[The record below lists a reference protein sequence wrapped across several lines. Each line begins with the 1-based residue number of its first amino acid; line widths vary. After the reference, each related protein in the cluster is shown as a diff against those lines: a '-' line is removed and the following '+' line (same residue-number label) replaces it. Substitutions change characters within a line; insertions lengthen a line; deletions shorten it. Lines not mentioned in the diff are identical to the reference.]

1 MFEPLFLVNSTAQ
14 SLSVFANAL
23 VCIISFAVPIIIV
36 AYAGMFSER
45 SGVINLS
52 LEGMMVF
59 GAFAGF
65 LVLKYLTDPTDS
77 TKCLINPQLAV
88 FIGILASAVA
98 GFLMS
103 LLLSLAA
110 IKLKGD
116 QTIIGTAINTFVPAI
131 CIIVSW
137 RLFGSGQT
145 NIYTPIWVRI
155 NYNPE
160 ILSVNSVPD
169 AASSSQLNSFFWNKV
184 MFSNF
189 YLTTPVII
197 LLIILSWLFLFHTK
211 TGLRIRACGENP
223 QAADSVGINVA
234 KMRFLGTSIGGILAG
249 IGGFAVCLYIGYTAS
264 VAGLGFL
271 ALAVMIFGNWNPGR
285 IIFAGI
291 FFAIFRTLA
300 NISDVLPAIPGLS
313 YYSYLYSTIPYLMTL
328 IILIFTS
335 KRSHAPKSEGIPY
348 DKSAR

>member
-145 NIYTPIWVRI
+145 NI
-155 NYNPE
+155 
-160 ILSVNSVPD
+160 
-169 AASSSQLNSFFWNKV
+169 
-184 MFSNF
+184 
-189 YLTTPVII
+189 
-197 LLIILSWLFLFHTK
+197 
-211 TGLRIRACGENP
+211 
-223 QAADSVGINVA
+223 
-234 KMRFLGTSIGGILAG
+234 
-249 IGGFAVCLYIGYTAS
+249 
-264 VAGLGFL
+264 
-271 ALAVMIFGNWNPGR
+271 
-285 IIFAGI
+285 
-291 FFAIFRTLA
+291 
-300 NISDVLPAIPGLS
+300 
-313 YYSYLYSTIPYLMTL
+313 
-328 IILIFTS
+328 
-335 KRSHAPKSEGIPY
+335 
-348 DKSAR
+348 